1 MRLHS
6 EKDGEQSIRAIGETS
21 RCNRLATANA
31 LRSNPEVALEFLQG
45 YS

>member
-6 EKDGEQSIRAIGETS
+6 EKDGEQSIRAIGETP

-31 LRSNPEVALEFLQG
+31 LQSNPEVALELLQG
-45 YS
+45 YC